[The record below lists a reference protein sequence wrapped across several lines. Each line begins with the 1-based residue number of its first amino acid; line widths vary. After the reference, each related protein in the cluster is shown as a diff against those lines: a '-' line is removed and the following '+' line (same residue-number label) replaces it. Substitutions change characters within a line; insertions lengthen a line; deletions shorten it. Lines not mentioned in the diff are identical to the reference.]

1 MSDDY
6 DPLAHLPDPDKR
18 FRVFANI
25 QGSDI
30 RIEVI
35 DAVRKTGVGMDVN
48 CPTSPTLVKRGGGGL
63 HPPGGLLRRAAV
75 RHLHDQPHL
84 RCLHSGGGGCRGGH
98 PGTGHPR
105 GWRPW

>member
-1 MSDDY
+1 MCWEVWMSDDY

-48 CPTSPTLVKRGGGGL
+48 CPTSPTLV
-63 HPPGGLLRRAAV
+63 
-75 RHLHDQPHL
+75 
-84 RCLHSGGGGCRGGH
+84 
-98 PGTGHPR
+98 
-105 GWRPW
+105 

>member
-6 DPLAHLPDPDKR
+6 DPLEHLPDPDKR
-18 FRVFANI
+18 FRVFAYI

-48 CPTSPTLVKRGGGGL
+48 CPTSPTFV
-63 HPPGGLLRRAAV
+63 
-75 RHLHDQPHL
+75 
-84 RCLHSGGGGCRGGH
+84 
-98 PGTGHPR
+98 
-105 GWRPW
+105 

>member
-6 DPLAHLPDPDKR
+6 DPLEHLPDLNTR
-18 FRVFANI
+18 FQVFAYI

-48 CPTSPTLVKRGGGGL
+48 CPTAPTLV
-63 HPPGGLLRRAAV
+63 
-75 RHLHDQPHL
+75 
-84 RCLHSGGGGCRGGH
+84 
-98 PGTGHPR
+98 
-105 GWRPW
+105 